1 MTARAGA
8 FPSVR
13 DGGAWEGG
21 SELKITP
28 VVKEGPQFARE
39 SVNRMVT
46 GTADTFQR
54 LVYDEQ
60 DLLVSLTNTLKSH
73 DHDVQKSRTLIGR
86 IVDIFATPI
95 DPDHIEIDGMRLC
108 QVFDAAEKERPEG
121 VIPGGTY
128 LVDVYSLR
136 HMVSKAQHKTLRRGS
151 TQQ

>member
-1 MTARAGA
+1 M
-8 FPSVR
+8 
-13 DGGAWEGG
+13 
-21 SELKITP
+21 KITP
-28 VVKEGPQFARE
+28 IVKDGPRFTVDVVNK
-39 SVNRMVT
+39 MVT
-46 GTADTFQR
+46 GVADSFQR
-54 LVYDEQ
+54 LVYDEEA
-60 DLLVSLTNTLKSH
+60 LLVSLTNTLKSH
-73 DHDVQKSRTLIGR
+73 DHDVQKSQTLIGR

-136 HMVSKAQHKTLRRGS
+136 QMVSKVQHKTLRRGS